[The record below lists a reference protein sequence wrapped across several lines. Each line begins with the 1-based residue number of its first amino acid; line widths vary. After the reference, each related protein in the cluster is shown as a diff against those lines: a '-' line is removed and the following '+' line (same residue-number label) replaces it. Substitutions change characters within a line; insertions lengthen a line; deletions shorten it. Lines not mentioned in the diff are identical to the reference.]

1 MFNFLKTKLF
11 FFFMDYLEMWY
22 WICTSRDISLL
33 TIVDT
38 VLNAWLMRH
47 YVPLFLN
54 VQDEGLIWPHN
65 LRIHSQKDRVARVNP
80 YTVKK
85 CVETFLH
92 IRSDQRNEKWCS
104 ALFLLSLFWC
114 TQLMGWSYPHSGRVL
129 NLSSLETLSKTHP
142 EVCLQEIQSLGKMS
156 NYAVIHHRY
165 IVITNVV
172 IRYLPI

>member
-1 MFNFLKTKLF
+1 MFNFLKTRLF

-22 WICTSRDISLL
+22 WIYTSRDISLL

-65 LRIHSQKDRVARVNP
+65 LRIHSQKDRVAWVNP
-80 YTVKK
+80 CTGKK

-104 ALFLLSLFWC
+104 ALFLLSLFWG

-129 NLSSLETLSKTHP
+129 SLSSLETLSKTHP